1 MEAEAVDEDDS
12 TIGAEEEEEAV
23 AADTITTIATGT
35 IGIGLTSSEVAATT
49 TIIIAADGITTATIR

>member
-12 TIGAEEEEEAV
+12 TIGAEEEAV